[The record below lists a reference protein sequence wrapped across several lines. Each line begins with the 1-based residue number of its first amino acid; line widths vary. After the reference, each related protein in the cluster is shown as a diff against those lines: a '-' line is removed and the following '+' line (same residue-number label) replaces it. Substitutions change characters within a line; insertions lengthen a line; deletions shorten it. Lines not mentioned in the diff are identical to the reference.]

1 MVYNISDFVKREGK
15 QFPPPLD
22 KEVCALRKTKIICTL
37 GPSTDSEETLRQ
49 MVAAGMNV
57 ARFNFSHGTYEEHL
71 ARLALLRKVRNEA
84 EEPIAAL
91 LDTKGPEIRLRD
103 FKGGKVFLKAGST
116 FVLTTR
122 EVEGTEEI
130 CSITYRD
137 LPQDV
142 KVGTR
147 LLLDDGLISMV
158 VSKIEGTEI
167 TCAVQNSGYVSNH
180 KSVNVPGVRLSMPY
194 LSKQDEKDILFG
206 IENGFDFIAAS
217 FVRCARDV
225 LDIREVLDKHKCD
238 HIRII
243 AKIENNDGVQNIE
256 EILAVSDGVMV
267 ARGDMGVEID
277 FTEIPIIQK
286 NIIWHCYNSGKP
298 AITAT
303 QMLESMMNNPRPTR
317 AEITDVANAIYDG
330 TSAIMLSGETAA
342 GKFPVEA
349 VKTMAA
355 IAERTEADINY
366 DKRLRNRG
374 LEDHMGIADAMAHAA
389 CTTAM
394 DIKAKAIVTVSKS
407 GETARLLCKY
417 RPTPPIIAC
426 VTSEQVYRHLSLSWG
441 IVPMVM
447 PLVKTTDD
455 LIDTSA
461 ELAQKAGYLKEGD
474 MAVITAGVPVGV
486 SGSTNMIKAHLVG
499 ASLLSGVGVGKLVGV
514 GRICICKSEQEIKSK
529 FRPGD
534 VLVLPSTSNDILDAM
549 KKASAI
555 ICEEPGLNSH
565 AAIVGLTLEKPVIV
579 GATGATHKLKDG
591 VKVAVDAERGVVRV
605 MPQ

>member
-549 KKASAI
+549 KKASAL

>member
-1 MVYNISDFVKREGK
+1 MVYNISDSVKREGK

>member
-71 ARLALLRKVRNEA
+71 ARLALLRKVRNDA